1 MLKIKNCSFSY
12 SRKGNPTIDDFSLTL
27 EEGGVY
33 GLLGSN
39 GAGKTTLL
47 QLITGLL
54 TPFAG
59 EVLFDG
65 ENTRKRLP
73 STMKDIFLVPEEIEL
88 PAMKLDDFV
97 KLNSAFYPNFSMEDM
112 NNHLNLLD
120 LQRDIRLD
128 KLSMG
133 QKKKVALAFAMACNT
148 KLLLMDEPTNGLD
161 IPAKSAFR
169 KFIAQSMTDDRIFV
183 ISTHQVRD
191 VSQILDHV
199 LIMNNSKVLLDSTVA
214 NIQSKL
220 KFADTINRELIDNAI
235 YAIKGV
241 GGASVILPN
250 DNDEDSELNLELLFD
265 FAINEPEKLKQ
276 ALSINNSE
284 N

>member
-12 SRKGNPTIDDFSLTL
+12 RRKGNPTIDDFSLTL

-54 TPFAG
+54 TPLSG
-59 EVLFDG
+59 EVIFDG

-88 PAMKLDDFV
+88 PAMKLDEFI
-97 KLNSAFYPNFSMEDM
+97 KLNSVFYPNFSMEDM
-112 NNHLNLLD
+112 NSHLELLD
-120 LQRDIRLD
+120 LQRDISLD

-214 NIQSKL
+214 NIQRKL

-265 FAINEPEKLKQ
+265 FAINDPEKLKQ
-276 ALSINNSE
+276 SLSINNYD

>member
-12 SRKGNPTIDDFSLTL
+12 NRKGNPTIDDFSLTL

-54 TPFAG
+54 TPLSG
-59 EVLFDG
+59 EILFDG
-65 ENTRKRLP
+65 ENPRKRLP
-73 STMKDIFLVPEEIEL
+73 STMKDIYMVPEEIEL
-88 PAMKLDDFV
+88 PAMKLDSFI
-97 KLNSAFYPNFSMEDM
+97 KLNSVFYPNFSMEDM
-112 NNHLNLLD
+112 NSHLELLE

-214 NIQSKL
+214 NIQRKL

-276 ALSINNSE
+276 AL
-284 N
+284 